1 MHLSIRIILWTSLLT
16 SLYGT
21 VESATVNA
29 TLPSSTAIL
38 NGTKIDFVLDAFD
51 PAPPSRYYTLMKF
64 GYKKTG
70 VAFARLYSYNE
81 FTSRFVLDS
90 SIPAE
95 FVGRLTTS
103 TAGSIHMVSI
113 SPILF
118 TDENYQFYFELDY
131 AKQPSGDPAKVD
143 SQKYD
148 LQNVYSLPT
157 FNDTESMQAS
167 TTLIEGRNGTIQCVV
182 SSRPVSTVTWSYNN
196 ATINATQSSTTS
208 TSGSI
213 IKVTSVLRISNPS
226 SSLDGEKV
234 TCFAS
239 HQFSAAVNRTTIIN
253 VQYRP
258 KNTSFSVVPAML
270 KLNQNITLT
279 CSAVGKP
286 SVTKYRFYVNDKSI
300 GSSTSGSLTV
310 NASDCTRY
318 NGNYK
323 CVPESSIGDG
333 EVKTQSVV
341 VTDDIKVNPRTSALV
356 ANETQNITLTCD
368 VSGCPLPT
376 TQWQKNGNPLN
387 RFGSSLKLSSVSK
400 SDSGQYSCHAE
411 NGYTNASAQIQVT
424 VNYKPVSTAFTASV
438 AKPTEGSAVSFNCS
452 SDSYPAATYRF
463 YRVDN
468 SGNVLVSSSGSENS
482 GVYTISSVSYS
493 GAYNVTYKCV
503 PYNLLGNGSAVT
515 TTIEI
520 QVRPRIMV
528 SAIPSAVNE
537 TQTAVIQCKV
547 LAANPVPSLA
557 ITNANGL
564 SITHTNGN
572 ATLSS
577 VTADQAG
584 MYTCTASNGIGQ
596 PVTGNTTLTVNHIP
610 DKINLTSSNNKPVN
624 GSSVTLTCSARGT
637 PEPQYRFYDGLTN
650 SIVQDSSSG
659 TYITGPLNYEI
670 VTNYSAIFRCI
681 PHNMMGNGVTTS
693 IALDIQVPP
702 KISLSI
708 TPQNVNETGN
718 ANIACVVA
726 AANPTPVITILNPMN
741 RTVSHTNGAAA
752 LTNLSRND
760 AGIYSCS
767 ANNSVPGSPVTK
779 TATLSVNHAP
789 DQPRITATATK
800 PVTGSAVT
808 LTCSARATPAAHFRF
823 LSGNGSVLQDGASAN
838 FVIGSL
844 NYVDFTNYTA
854 TYGCIAYNS
863 YGEAPRQEIV
873 LDIQVPPVISFSI
886 NPSTVNETHNAT
898 MQCTVTAANPAP
910 SITIQ
915 NPKGQNLSHTD
926 GLVQL
931 DLITREHGGTYSCIA
946 SNGVVGSPVTR
957 TAILTVNH
965 RPDNVSISVS
975 SLKPVNGSSVTF
987 TCSSRAGP
995 PAKYRFY
1002 KVTGSTEILLRDSTS
1017 AVYEITNINYAEYI
1031 GYKATV
1037 KCIPYNS
1044 FGDGPSRNET
1054 VDIQVS
1060 PQINVPSTL
1069 NVNEGQRASLTCSVT
1084 AANPSPTITWRGP
1097 ANNVLSSTN
1106 GVLVMSPV
1114 RREQNGTY
1122 TCEASNGVGST
1133 ASKTAALTVYYGP
1146 EFTSNSSSL
1155 TTCRPRT
1162 GIVRC
1167 VADGFP
1173 VPTVR
1178 VMFSNTEKARGQG
1191 QVIHIIT
1198 DLADS
1203 TFGVYTCL
1211 ANNTVKEVNITRTLV
1226 KKDAP
1231 DALTD
1236 VKLKQGSD
1244 SSIEVTWRLPVCTGA
1259 SGIKAI
1265 RIKYKKTG
1273 ESTWKTKDV
1282 QSSDTKATIDKLESN
1297 TEYEVQVFIVDG
1309 NDREHAGLQ
1318 SSQRTGT
1325 TSGSTGESNA
1335 GLVGGIIGGVLFL
1348 VIVIVVCVA
1357 FSKRRRSASTAEYSS
1372 NGYRGDTAKSDIP
1385 LTGVNGDGKSHYRA
1399 PDGSLYASVSKKTK
1413 SDQID
1418 GAVDNPKFVAD
1429 SDGAYDP
1436 VVPNNNATPKQSPAA
1451 NKKAEGTY
1459 AELSTFSPKDNGKTK
1474 EQPVKTEYATLE
1486 EIGPLTPFDKPA
1498 EAEEEAKSNEDPPSH
1513 KITVAPETEDVPE
1526 PEVTVTPPPSD
1537 DSSAKVDII

>member
-1 MHLSIRIILWTSLLT
+1 MHATVIITMLALT
-16 SLYGT
+16 GNLIFGT

-81 FTSRFVLDS
+81 FTSRFYLDS

-103 TAGSIHMVSI
+103 TAGSKHMISI

-131 AKQPSGDPAKVD
+131 AKQPSGDPAKLD

-157 FNDTESMQAS
+157 FNDAESMQAS
-167 TTLIEGRNGTIQCVV
+167 TTLVEGRNGTIQCVA

-213 IKVTSVLRISNPS
+213 IKATSVLRIRNPS
-226 SSLDGEKV
+226 LLLNREKV

-239 HQFSAAVNRTTIIN
+239 HQFSAAVNRTTTIN
-253 VQYRP
+253 IQYRP
-258 KNTSFSVVPAML
+258 KNTSFSMVPAMP

-279 CSAVGKP
+279 CSAIGKP

-300 GSSTSGSLTV
+300 GNSTSGSLTV
-310 NASDCTRY
+310 NANDCTMY

-341 VTDDIKVNPRTSALV
+341 MTDDIKVNPRKSALV

-387 RFGSSLKLSSVSK
+387 RFGSSLKLSSVGK

-411 NGYTNASAQIQVT
+411 NGYTNASTQIQVT
-424 VNYKPVSTAFTASV
+424 VNYKPVSTNFKASV
-438 AKPTEGSAVSFNCS
+438 AKPTEGSVVTFNCS

-468 SGNVLVSSSGSENS
+468 SGDVLVSSSGSEKS

-503 PYNLLGNGSAVT
+503 PYNLLGNGVAAN

-564 SITHTNGN
+564 SITHTNGDV
-572 ATLSS
+572 TLSS

-584 MYTCTASNGIGQ
+584 MYKCTASNGIGQ

-624 GSSVTLTCSARGT
+624 GLSVTLACSARGT
-637 PEPQYRFYDGLTN
+637 PKPQYRFYNGLTNSIVQDSSSGTYVTGLLNYEAVRDYRAIFRCVPHNMMGNGNTTSIALDIQVPPKIISFSITPQNVNETGNADIACVVAAAANPTPTVTLLRPTNETIQLRKDSILIFEKLTRNDAGIYSCSASNGVPGSPVTKTAALSVNHIPDKINLTSSNNKPVNGSSVTLICSARGTPKPQYRFYNGLTN

-659 TYITGPLNYEI
+659 TYITGPLNYKI
-670 VTNYSAIFRCI
+670 VTNYSAIFRCV
-681 PHNMMGNGVTTS
+681 PHNMMGNGNTTS

-708 TPQNVNETGN
+708 TPQTVNETGN
-718 ANIACVVA
+718 ANIACVVV
-726 AANPTPVITILNPMN
+726 AANPTPVITILNPMH

-767 ANNSVPGSPVTK
+767 ASNSVPGSPVTK
-779 TATLSVNHAP
+779 TATL
-789 DQPRITATATK
+789 
-800 PVTGSAVT
+800 
-808 LTCSARATPAAHFRF
+808 F
-823 LSGNGSVLQDGASAN
+823 
-838 FVIGSL
+838 
-844 NYVDFTNYTA
+844 
-854 TYGCIAYNS
+854 
-863 YGEAPRQEIV
+863 
-873 LDIQVPPVISFSI
+873 
-886 NPSTVNETHNAT
+886 
-898 MQCTVTAANPAP
+898 
-910 SITIQ
+910 
-915 NPKGQNLSHTD
+915 
-926 GLVQL
+926 
-931 DLITREHGGTYSCIA
+931 
-946 SNGVVGSPVTR
+946 
-957 TAILTVNH
+957 VNH
-965 RPDNVSISVS
+965 RPDNVRIKAS
-975 SLKPVNGSSVTF
+975 SLRLLNGSAVTY
-987 TCSSRAGP
+987 TCSARANP
-995 PAKYRFY
+995 PARYRFY
-1002 KVTGSTEILLRDSTS
+1002 KVTGSTVKLVQDSAF
-1017 AVYEITNINYAEYI
+1017 AVYWIKKINYADYI
-1031 GYKATV
+1031 GFEATV

-1044 FGDGPSRNET
+1044 FGDGPSRNAT
-1054 VDIQVS
+1054 VYIQVNPLIS
-1060 PQINVPSTL
+1060 VPSSLT
-1069 NVNEGQRASLTCSVT
+1069 VNEGKNVT
-1084 AANPSPTITWRGP
+1084 LNCTVVVANPAPAITWKGP
-1097 ANNVLSSTN
+1097 ANNVLSHTN
-1106 GVLVMSPV
+1106 GVLFMPSVS
-1114 RREQNGTY
+1114 RSQNGTY
-1122 TCEASNGVGST
+1122 TCQASNGHGMPATKTSSLFVHYGS
-1133 ASKTAALTVYYGP
+1133 
-1146 EFTSNSSSL
+1146 EFTSNSSSI
-1155 TTCRPRT
+1155 TACRPQRP
-1162 GIVRC
+1162 IIRC

-1178 VMFSNTEKARGQG
+1178 LMFSNTEKARGHG
-1191 QVIHIIT
+1191 QVTHVIT

-1231 DALTD
+1231 DPVTN
-1236 VKLKQGSD
+1236 VGLKSTTY
-1244 SSIEVTWRLPVCTGA
+1244 SIEVAWRLPVCKGVR
-1259 SGIKAI
+1259 GIKAI
-1265 RIKYKKTG
+1265 RVKYKKIGVSNWEAKNETK
-1273 ESTWKTKDV
+1273 STSKAIIAKLD
-1282 QSSDTKATIDKLESN
+1282 SD

-1309 NDREHAGLQ
+1309 NDEEHPSL
-1318 SSQRTGT
+1318 R
-1325 TSGSTGESNA
+1325 
-1335 GLVGGIIGGVLFL
+1335 
-1348 VIVIVVCVA
+1348 
-1357 FSKRRRSASTAEYSS
+1357 FSKRTGNVSGYLLCICCFQLCCSCFLRISTYHSS
-1372 NGYRGDTAKSDIP
+1372 K
-1385 LTGVNGDGKSHYRA
+1385 
-1399 PDGSLYASVSKKTK
+1399 LY
-1413 SDQID
+1413 
-1418 GAVDNPKFVAD
+1418 
-1429 SDGAYDP
+1429 
-1436 VVPNNNATPKQSPAA
+1436 
-1451 NKKAEGTY
+1451 
-1459 AELSTFSPKDNGKTK
+1459 
-1474 EQPVKTEYATLE
+1474 
-1486 EIGPLTPFDKPA
+1486 
-1498 EAEEEAKSNEDPPSH
+1498 
-1513 KITVAPETEDVPE
+1513 
-1526 PEVTVTPPPSD
+1526 
-1537 DSSAKVDII
+1537 

>member
-1 MHLSIRIILWTSLLT
+1 MSFAVKTILFAWYLT
-16 SLYGT
+16 YKGT
-21 VESATVNA
+21 VESASVNA

-51 PAPPSRYYTLMKF
+51 PPSSNIAYTLLTF
-64 GYKKTG
+64 GYEKTG
-70 VAFARLYSYNE
+70 APFARLYNYNKMRSV
-81 FTSRFVLDS
+81 FDLHS
-90 SIPAE
+90 SIPPE

-103 TAGSIHMVSI
+103 MVGGKHIISV

-118 TDENYQFYFELDY
+118 TDENLKFYFELDY
-131 AKQPSGDPAKVD
+131 YTAAGVATKID
-143 SQKYD
+143 SQKYQ
-148 LQNVYSLPT
+148 LQNVYSMPT
-157 FNDTESMQAS
+157 FNDAESMQAS
-167 TTLIEGRNGTIQCVV
+167 TTLIEGITGTIQCVV

-208 TSGSI
+208 TRGSI
-213 IKVTSVLRISNPS
+213 TKVTSVLRISNPS

-239 HQFSAAVNRTTIIN
+239 HQFSAAVNRTTTIN

-258 KNTSFSVVPAML
+258 KNTSFSVVPAMP
-270 KLNQNITLT
+270 KQNQNITLT
-279 CSAVGKP
+279 CSAIGKP
-286 SVTKYRFYVNDKSI
+286 SVTKYKFYVNDTSI
-300 GSSTSGSLTV
+300 GNSTSGSLTV

-333 EVKTQSVV
+333 EVKSQSVV
-341 VTDDIKVNPRTSALV
+341 VTDDIKANPRKSALV

-376 TQWQKNGNPLN
+376 KKWQKNGNPLN
-387 RFGSSLKLSSVSK
+387 RFGSILKLSSVSK

-411 NGYTNASAQIQVT
+411 NGYTNASTEIQVT
-424 VNYKPVSTAFTASV
+424 VNYKPVSTTFTASV

-468 SGNVLVSSSGSENS
+468 IGNVLVSSSGSENS

-493 GAYNVTYKCV
+493 GTYNVTYKCV
-503 PYNLLGNGSAVT
+503 PYNLLGNGVAAN

-572 ATLSS
+572 VTLSS

-596 PVTGNTTLTVNHIP
+596 PVIGNTTLTVNHIP

-624 GSSVTLTCSARGT
+624 GLSVTLTCSARGT
-637 PEPQYRFYDGLTN
+637 PKPQYKFYNGLTN

-659 TYITGPLNYEI
+659 TYIAGPLNYEI

-708 TPQNVNETGN
+708 TPQTVNETGN
-718 ANIACVVA
+718 ANIACVVV
-726 AANPTPVITILNPMN
+726 AANPTPVITILNPLSQ
-741 RTVSHTNGAAA
+741 TVSHKNGAAA
-752 LTNLSRND
+752 LTKLSRND

-767 ANNSVPGSPVTK
+767 ASNSVPGSPVTK
-779 TATLSVNHAP
+779 TAALFVNHAP

-800 PVTGSAVT
+800 PVTGSTVT

-823 LSGNGSVLQDGASAN
+823 LSGNGTVLQDGASAN
-838 FVIGSL
+838 FVIASL

-854 TYGCIAYNS
+854 TYRCTAHNS
-863 YGEAPRQEIV
+863 YGKAPRQEIV

-886 NPSTVNETHNAT
+886 NPSTVNETNNAK
-898 MQCTVTAANPAP
+898 MLCTVTAAHPAP

-965 RPDNVSISVS
+965 RPDNVSISAS

-995 PAKYRFY
+995 PAKYKFY

-1037 KCIPYNS
+1037 KCIPYNF
-1044 FGDGPSRNET
+1044 FGDGPSRNGT

-1084 AANPSPTITWRGP
+1084 AANPSPTITWKWP

-1106 GVLVMSPV
+1106 GVLVMSSV
-1114 RREQNGTY
+1114 RRGQNGTY

-1133 ASKTAALTVYYGP
+1133 ATKTVSLTVYYGP
-1146 EFTSNSSSL
+1146 EFTSHSNSI

-1162 GIVRC
+1162 VIVRC

-1178 VMFSNTEKARGQG
+1178 IMFSNTEKTRGHG
-1191 QVIHIIT
+1191 QVTHIIT
-1198 DLADS
+1198 D
-1203 TFGVYTCL
+1203 FRGE
-1211 ANNTVKEVNITRTLV
+1211 NT
-1226 KKDAP
+1226 
-1231 DALTD
+1231 
-1236 VKLKQGSD
+1236 
-1244 SSIEVTWRLPVCTGA
+1244 
-1259 SGIKAI
+1259 
-1265 RIKYKKTG
+1265 
-1273 ESTWKTKDV
+1273 
-1282 QSSDTKATIDKLESN
+1282 
-1297 TEYEVQVFIVDG
+1297 
-1309 NDREHAGLQ
+1309 
-1318 SSQRTGT
+1318 
-1325 TSGSTGESNA
+1325 
-1335 GLVGGIIGGVLFL
+1335 GGVW
-1348 VIVIVVCVA
+1348 
-1357 FSKRRRSASTAEYSS
+1357 
-1372 NGYRGDTAKSDIP
+1372 GG
-1385 LTGVNGDGKSHYRA
+1385 
-1399 PDGSLYASVSKKTK
+1399 
-1413 SDQID
+1413 
-1418 GAVDNPKFVAD
+1418 
-1429 SDGAYDP
+1429 
-1436 VVPNNNATPKQSPAA
+1436 
-1451 NKKAEGTY
+1451 
-1459 AELSTFSPKDNGKTK
+1459 
-1474 EQPVKTEYATLE
+1474 
-1486 EIGPLTPFDKPA
+1486 
-1498 EAEEEAKSNEDPPSH
+1498 
-1513 KITVAPETEDVPE
+1513 
-1526 PEVTVTPPPSD
+1526 VTPPQS
-1537 DSSAKVDII
+1537 KK